1 MYYNN
6 RAILDKENFNRI
18 YEKIEKIDREK
29 IEEFLYNKTK
39 VNGYLNDK
47 NIKNFE
53 KMLDLKMKR
62 WYYNKC
68 TKEISEN
75 AHKSKKTAKLILYFL
90 H

>member
-1 MYYNN
+1 
-6 RAILDKENFNRI
+6 
-18 YEKIEKIDREK
+18 
-29 IEEFLYNKTK
+29 
-39 VNGYLNDK
+39 
-47 NIKNFE
+47 
-53 KMLDLKMKR
+53 MLDLKMKR

>member
-1 MYYNN
+1 MVVNN
-6 RAILDKENFNRI
+6 RKIVTKKH
-18 YEKIEKIDREK
+18 EKTH
-29 IEEFLYNKTK
+29 NKQNIIK
-39 VNGYLNDK
+39 KLK